1 MAFLYFLINYGRQ
14 FRAKSKPKD
23 EKYKDLL
30 IDLLKSPYD
39 GKILD
44 FLLEHPLELL
54 IGKLAIFSD
63 GQKSPEKR
71 PLNGALKTLY
81 RLPIETK

>member
-1 MAFLYFLINYGRQ
+1 MAFFYFLINYGRQ

-30 IDLLKSPYD
+30 IDLLKSLYD

-54 IGKLAIFSD
+54 IGKPSALTD
-63 GQKSPEKR
+63 RNCLKR
-71 PLNGALKTLY
+71 GLLMELLKLFIDC
-81 RLPIETK
+81 L